1 MLYVRKIMSM
11 NYNIKKKKELY
22 KKLKQLRKVFNNEAL
37 ELCKEKFKMKAV
49 YLYIIAKVFV

>member
-1 MLYVRKIMSM
+1 MS
-11 NYNIKKKKELY
+11 YIDRKELY